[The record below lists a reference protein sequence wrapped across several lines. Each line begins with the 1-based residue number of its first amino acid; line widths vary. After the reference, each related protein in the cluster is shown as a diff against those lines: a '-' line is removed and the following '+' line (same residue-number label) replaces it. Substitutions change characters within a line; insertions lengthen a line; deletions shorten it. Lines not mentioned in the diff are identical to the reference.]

1 MRLYDEIFKS
11 ADGAACARCIFVPDG
26 GGYFE
31 GVKYV
36 EDFSAEKIALRF
48 PHNRL
53 EIEGKTLS
61 IVKYC
66 DGDLEIGGKI
76 LSLRVLTEDAAQQA
90 NEQGDKR

>member
-1 MRLYDEIFKS
+1 MRLYDEIFKTV
-11 ADGAACARCIFVPDG
+11 DGAGCARCIFVPDG

-36 EDFSAEKIALRF
+36 EDFSAERIALSF
-48 PHNRL
+48 PRKRL
-53 EIEGKTLS
+53 EIEGKALS

-76 LSLRVLTEDAAQQA
+76 TALRVLMDTQPTEP
-90 NEQGDKR
+90 KRREE